1 MNAILVIEDEAQ
13 IRTNIEE
20 ILELGDFQAIAAA
33 NGRMGL
39 ELAKK
44 HLPDL
49 IICDVM
55 MPEMDGLEV
64 LENLRAEPKTS
75 LIPFIFL
82 SAKVEKSDQRKGMT
96 LGADDYLTKPFT
108 AQELLEAVA
117 VRLERSAV
125 QKAKLEEVT
134 EKLKEAAD
142 VDRLTGLPNESA
154 LAGDDGYLS
163 RSIAQIN
170 RENRLIPF
178 LLVGLDRLNEINEQ
192 LGYSKGNILIK
203 EVAERLQS
211 FVLFLEENIS
221 VVRMEGNTF
230 CLVFPPC
237 NDDRLAVKIG
247 REILAVIA
255 EPVKLEG
262 LTVPI
267 TASIGITFYPNAT
280 NLEELRRQAAIAL
293 NKARKDGGNLCLIYK
308 PKLLG
313 NQRNSDLKLAAEFHQ
328 AWQQKTIKVAYQPR
342 VNPRNKKI
350 LGVGTTLGW
359 DHPYLGKIS
368 PSKIMELAEKSGL
381 TASLGEWMLENAIWQ
396 GKKWLDRGVKRQV
409 SVTLF
414 PALFNEE
421 NLEFKISSFLEKYG
435 LKPCFLELEIP
446 APTIIEASNLNRV
459 GSKLIN
465 LQKMGAIVTI
475 SQFNLEHTSC
485 NYLQEL
491 AIDKIK
497 IDRVLIENIHQ
508 NSPIIAT
515 LTKIASNLKL
525 KIVADGVQTLA
536 QVKALAK
543 QKFDEI
549 QYDSLL
555 VMDNNN

>member
-1 MNAILVIEDEAQ
+1 MNAILIIEDEAQ
-13 IRTNIEE
+13 IRTNIQE
-20 ILELGDFQAIAAA
+20 ILELGDFQPIAAA
-33 NGRMGL
+33 NGRIGL

-64 LENLRAEPKTS
+64 LENLRDEPKTS

-82 SAKVEKSDQRKGMT
+82 SAKVEKMDQRKGMT

-108 AQELLEAVA
+108 AEELLEAVA
-117 VRLERSAV
+117 VRLERSAM
-125 QKAKLEEVT
+125 QKAKLEEMT
-134 EKLKEAAD
+134 EQLKQAGD

-154 LAGDDGYLS
+154 LGGDDGYLS
-163 RSIAQIN
+163 RSIAQID

-211 FVLFLEENIS
+211 FILFLKENIS
-221 VVRMEGNTF
+221 AVRMEGNTF
-230 CLVFPPC
+230 ALVFPPSK
-237 NDDRLAVKIG
+237 DDRLAVKIG
-247 REILAVIA
+247 REILGVIA

-267 TASIGITFYPNAT
+267 TASIGIAFYPNAT

-308 PKLLG
+308 QKLLG
-313 NQRNSDLKLAAEFHQ
+313 NKRNSDLKLAAEFHQ
-328 AWQQKTIKVAYQPR
+328 AWQQKTIKVGYQPR
-342 VNPRNKKI
+342 VNPRNKRTV
-350 LGVGTTLGW
+350 GAGTTIEW
-359 DHPYLGKIS
+359 NHPYLGEIS
-368 PSKIMELAEKSGL
+368 PSKIMDLAEKSGL
-381 TASLGEWMLENAIWQ
+381 TASLGEWMLENAILQ

-421 NLEFKISSFLEKYG
+421 SLELKISSCLQKAG
-435 LKPCFLELEIP
+435 LKPGFLELEIP
-446 APTIIEASNLNRV
+446 ASTITRASNLNRV
-459 GSKLIN
+459 GSKLMN
-465 LQKMGAIVTI
+465 LQKMGAIVTL

-485 NYLQEL
+485 HYLQEL

-497 IDRVLIENIHQ
+497 IDRALIANIDR
-508 NSPIIAT
+508 NSPIIET

-525 KIVADGVQTLA
+525 KIVADGVETQA
-536 QVKALAK
+536 QMKALAK
-543 QKFDEI
+543 QKFDEV

-555 VMDNNN
+555 VMGNNN